1 MLTLVCTFSA
11 QLHQFPFVHVAMHTP
26 AFILMIVIAIIK
38 LAGGNRVKPRL
49 ADFKG
54 FPILFGVSI
63 YSFMCQHSLPGM
75 VTPMKTKKKIFH
87 LLFFDFSLILF
98 FYLLI
103 SYTGAFTYSY
113 EDLNDVYSLNFFTQF
128 STTNTSRLDQSL
140 SVLGYYLALF
150 PVFTL
155 GSNFPIISITLREN
169 LKALFRQIFK
179 RWRGDEPFH
188 WAINRL
194 FFPFLA
200 IIPALAIACGTQNV
214 QILVSVTGAFPGIGV
229 QYIIPATLAFA
240 GKHIVKNRL
249 KLGYENKHKSPFSY
263 LGFLIIVI
271 VWTVVC
277 VGVII
282 ADDVIK
288 IVQHKFTD

>member
-1 MLTLVCTFSA
+1 MV
-11 QLHQFPFVHVAMHTP
+11 
-26 AFILMIVIAIIK
+26 VIAIIK
-38 LAGGNRVKPRL
+38 LTSGSGNRHIP
-49 ADFKG
+49 AYANFNG

-75 VTPMKTKKKIFH
+75 VTPMKSKQHIFH

-103 SYTGAFTYSY
+103 AYTGSFTFTYA
-113 EDLNDVYSLNFFTQF
+113 ELNDVYSLNFFTQF
-128 STTNTSRLDQSL
+128 SKHLSTLDQAL
-140 SVLGYYLALF
+140 AILGYYLALF

-169 LKALFRQIFK
+169 LKSLFLQIFK
-179 RWRGDEPFH
+179 HCRGEEPFH

-194 FFPFLA
+194 VFPLLA
-200 IIPALAIACGTQNV
+200 LVPALAIACGTQNV

-240 GKHIVKNRL
+240 GKHIVQNRL
-249 KLGYENKHKSPFSY
+249 KLGYNNKHKSPFSY
-263 LGFLIIVI
+263 LVFLIIVI
-271 VWTVVC
+271 VWTTVC

-282 ADDVIK
+282 ADDVLK
-288 IVQHKFTD
+288 IVNNKFDE